1 MIGLPQS
8 RFDRVPERDRQTDRL
23 AVFISRVSTAV
34 MIVAYL
40 RGGGCRSWPD
50 RNFFL
55 ANFALFCALHFATE
69 PYKIRVQRHG
79 RLYNSMP
86 LYRRPCQ
93 TRGF

>member
-23 AVFISRVSTAV
+23 DVFISRVSTAV

-40 RGGGCRSWPD
+40 RGGGVGRGLTVI
-50 RNFFL
+50 FL